1 MRKIKQFKLV
11 PIPFMELYL
20 RRLVLSLACEAVEAG
35 EEKCQEL
42 ELREYNVS
50 AYRDKKQ

>member
-1 MRKIKQFKLV
+1 MKQSKLLQL
-11 PIPFMELYL
+11 MELDL
-20 RRLVLSLACEAVEAG
+20 RRPVLSLACEAVEAG